1 MNNKGNIYGYIRVST
16 TLQNDDRQWLA
27 MDEFGVAREF
37 VFVDKQSGKDFD
49 RPAYRDLLGRLSMG
63 DTLVV
68 KSLDRLGRKY
78 DEMLEQWRIITKE
91 KGAAIVVLDLPL
103 LDTRERRTG
112 DLTGILISD
121 IVLQLFS
128 YVAQTEREMNH
139 QRTMEGIAAAKARGV
154 QFGRK
159 PMKKPRGF
167 EAVREAWERQEIS
180 EAEAA
185 RQLGVSRFTFHKWTH
200 E

>member
-27 MDEFGVAREF
+27 MDEFGVARDF
-37 VFVDKQSGKDFD
+37 VFVDRQSGKDFD
-49 RPAYRDLLGRLSMG
+49 RPAYQNLLGRLSMG

-103 LDTRERRTG
+103 LDTRERRAG

-128 YVAQTEREMNH
+128 YVAQTERDMNH

-159 PMKKPRGF
+159 PMDKPSGF
-167 EAVREAWERQEIS
+167 EAVRKAWEDGKLS
-180 EAEAA
+180 EREAA
-185 RQLGVSRFTFHKWTH
+185 ERLGVSRPTFHKWTH
-200 E
+200 

>member
-1 MNNKGNIYGYIRVST
+1 MNNKANIYGYIRVST
-16 TLQNDDRQWLA
+16 TLQNDDRQWMA
-27 MDEFGVAREF
+27 MDEFGVARER

-49 RPAYRDLLGRLSMG
+49 RPAYQDLLGRLSSG

-103 LDTRERRTG
+103 LDTRERRAG

-139 QRTMEGIAAAKARGV
+139 QRTMEA
-154 QFGRK
+154 
-159 PMKKPRGF
+159 
-167 EAVREAWERQEIS
+167 
-180 EAEAA
+180 
-185 RQLGVSRFTFHKWTH
+185 
-200 E
+200 

>member
-1 MNNKGNIYGYIRVST
+1 MNNKANIYGYIRVST
-16 TLQNDDRQWLA
+16 TLQKDDRQWMA
-27 MDEFGVAREF
+27 MDEFGVARER

-49 RPAYRDLLGRLSMG
+49 RPAYQDLLGRLSSG

-103 LDTRERRTG
+103 LDTRKRRAG

-139 QRTMEGIAAAKARGV
+139 QRTMEA
-154 QFGRK
+154 
-159 PMKKPRGF
+159 
-167 EAVREAWERQEIS
+167 
-180 EAEAA
+180 
-185 RQLGVSRFTFHKWTH
+185 
-200 E
+200 